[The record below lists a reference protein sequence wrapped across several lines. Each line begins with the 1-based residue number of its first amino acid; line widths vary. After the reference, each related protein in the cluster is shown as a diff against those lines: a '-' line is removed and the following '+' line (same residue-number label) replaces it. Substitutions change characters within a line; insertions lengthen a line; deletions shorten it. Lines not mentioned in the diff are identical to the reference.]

1 MSATGSASA
10 SQPRCVS
17 TLHSRTE
24 YIRLVGGVA
33 IEIAQAAGTVLEDNT
48 IQCGIVCGRGCRC
61 GRRRLVV
68 VVGYVLKTTLD
79 QILLIRLIW
88 RKFIQLQN
96 CFARYIAAIAL
107 RGGGEGNYIYMYF
120 ICIHNFYYIIYYLS
134 RENQF
139 LSFLFMFFFV
149 EIHSHVPLCCSAYNY
164 YIPP

>member
-1 MSATGSASA
+1 MSATGGASA

-107 RGGGEGNYIYMYF
+107 RGGGEGNYIY
-120 ICIHNFYYIIYYLS
+120 ICILYVYIIFIILYIIY
-134 RENQF
+134 
-139 LSFLFMFFFV
+139 
-149 EIHSHVPLCCSAYNY
+149 HVRINF
-164 YIPP
+164 